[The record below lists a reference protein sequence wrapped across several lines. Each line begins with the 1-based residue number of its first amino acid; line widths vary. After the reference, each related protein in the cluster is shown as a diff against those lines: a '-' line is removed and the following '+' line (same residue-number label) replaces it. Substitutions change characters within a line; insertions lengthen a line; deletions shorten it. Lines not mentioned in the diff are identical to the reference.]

1 MEDRAIA
8 LGGLVAT
15 PISIGIVA
23 GAVLHHIGMSDVACV
38 TAGRLLPSLGPSLP
52 TSCSCAT
59 GASRTV
65 KSRVGP
71 IENSSLKIVQFGSR
85 RAF

>member
-23 GAVLHHIGMSDVACV
+23 GAVI
-38 TAGRLLPSLGPSLP
+38 TYILLMRYWRKQDGE
-52 TSCSCAT
+52 
-59 GASRTV
+59 
-65 KSRVGP
+65 K
-71 IENSSLKIVQFGSR
+71 
-85 RAF
+85 

>member
-1 MEDRAIA
+1 MRRTEDRAIA

-38 TAGRLLPSLGPSLP
+38 TAGAAIAVPGAIITYILLMRYWRKQDGE
-52 TSCSCAT
+52 
-59 GASRTV
+59 
-65 KSRVGP
+65 K
-71 IENSSLKIVQFGSR
+71 
-85 RAF
+85 

>member
-38 TAGRLLPSLGPSLP
+38 TAGAAIAVPGAIILLMRYWRKQDGE
-52 TSCSCAT
+52 
-59 GASRTV
+59 
-65 KSRVGP
+65 K
-71 IENSSLKIVQFGSR
+71 
-85 RAF
+85 

>member
-38 TAGRLLPSLGPSLP
+38 TAGAAIAAPGAIITYILLMRYWRKQDGE
-52 TSCSCAT
+52 
-59 GASRTV
+59 
-65 KSRVGP
+65 K
-71 IENSSLKIVQFGSR
+71 
-85 RAF
+85 

>member
-38 TAGRLLPSLGPSLP
+38 TARAAIAVPGAIITYILLMRYWRKQDGE
-52 TSCSCAT
+52 
-59 GASRTV
+59 
-65 KSRVGP
+65 K
-71 IENSSLKIVQFGSR
+71 
-85 RAF
+85 

>member
-23 GAVLHHIGMSDVACV
+23 GAVLHHIGMSDA
-38 TAGRLLPSLGPSLP
+38 AGAAIAVPGAIITYILLMRYWRKQDGE
-52 TSCSCAT
+52 
-59 GASRTV
+59 
-65 KSRVGP
+65 K
-71 IENSSLKIVQFGSR
+71 
-85 RAF
+85 

>member
-23 GAVLHHIGMSDVACV
+23 GAVLHHIGGGYCRPWGHHYLHPAHALLAQ
-38 TAGRLLPSLGPSLP
+38 AGR
-52 TSCSCAT
+52 
-59 GASRTV
+59 
-65 KSRVGP
+65 
-71 IENSSLKIVQFGSR
+71 
-85 RAF
+85 

>member
-15 PISIGIVA
+15 PISVGIVV

-38 TAGRLLPSLGPSLP
+38 TAGAAIAVPGAPSLP

-65 KSRVGP
+65 RSRA
-71 IENSSLKIVQFGSR
+71 LARQKIAR
-85 RAF
+85 